1 MKTKTTQKVINEAY
15 RLGMTRAA
23 IAKLCGVRL
32 ATVTD
37 WHQGRSAGL
46 DTISP
51 LLRALNLLNGLG

>member
-37 WHQGRSAGL
+37 WSKGRADPL
-46 DTISP
+46 ATIAP
-51 LLRALNLLNGLG
+51 LLRALDLLDGLD